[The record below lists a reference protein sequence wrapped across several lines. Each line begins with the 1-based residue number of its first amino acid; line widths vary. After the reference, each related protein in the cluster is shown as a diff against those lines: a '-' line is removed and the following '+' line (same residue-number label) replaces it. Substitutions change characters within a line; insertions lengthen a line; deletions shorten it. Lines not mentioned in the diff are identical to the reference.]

1 MPEESCRSGGGR
13 FASRDD
19 SRSGPLDGD
28 HDRVVAPVAAGGLA
42 PRGTSGWEFDLLMAA
57 VVAAP
62 DAPQRGDRKSCELV
76 SSRCILF
83 AFVVLSIFL
92 ELIFPSGPLCL
103 LVVAVEVRPPCS
115 GQGASPGGGDI
126 QSERLQRRGGAPRA
140 RHGTR
145 NVRSPSA
152 IETITASRGG
162 RRGSMTSPPM
172 KTRHQS
178 HREAC

>member
-1 MPEESCRSGGGR
+1 
-13 FASRDD
+13 
-19 SRSGPLDGD
+19 
-28 HDRVVAPVAAGGLA
+28 
-42 PRGTSGWEFDLLMAA
+42 MAA

-126 QSERLQRRGGAPRA
+126 QSEQGYSEEVVRRVQ
-140 RHGTR
+140 GTAQGTSDR
-145 NVRSPSA
+145 QVRS
-152 IETITASRGG
+152 
-162 RRGSMTSPPM
+162 
-172 KTRHQS
+172 K
-178 HREAC
+178 